1 MIALSRQTVVVV
13 GASSGIGLATARVAA
28 LEGAETILLSRSQA
42 KLEVAARSVPGTA
55 RAIAMDML
63 DPAGVGRAMAS
74 IGAIDHLVLTAVG
87 DEYALFGRL
96 AELRSE
102 QLERSLDKL
111 RGFVNVTRAAAPL
124 MRERGSITLL
134 SGAGAVRP
142 PLGTSFAAAAN
153 GAIVS
158 YGKALALELAPLRVN
173 VVMPGVV
180 DTPLHGDRREAIR
193 VRAESPGLPARRF
206 GQPEDVAHAIVFLMT
221 NPYMTGHTLVVDGG
235 FLAA

>member
-1 MIALSRQTVVVV
+1 
-13 GASSGIGLATARVAA
+13 
-28 LEGAETILLSRSQA
+28 
-42 KLEVAARSVPGTA
+42 
-55 RAIAMDML
+55 
-63 DPAGVGRAMAS
+63 
-74 IGAIDHLVLTAVG
+74 AIDHLVLTAVG
-87 DEYALFGRL
+87 DEYAVFGRL
-96 AELRSE
+96 AELTHE

-158 YGKALALELAPLRVN
+158 FGKALALELAPLRVN
-173 VVMPGVV
+173 VMMPGVV
-180 DTPLHGDRREAIR
+180 DTPLHGDRRVAIR
-193 VRAESPGLPARRF
+193 AMAESPELPARRF
-206 GQPEDVAHAIVFLMT
+206 GQPEDIAHAIVFLMT
-221 NPYMTGHTLVVDGG
+221 NPYVTGHTLVVDGG